1 MLSNLGFRISDWGL
15 ASRRS
20 PCRTPHSAL
29 RTPQSAVGRRRGFT
43 AARHR
48 AFTLVEMLVV
58 ISIIAVL
65 AALLLPAV
73 NMAREA
79 SRRASCGNNLRNLAL
94 AAQNFD
100 SARGYYPA
108 SRTFWNDATY
118 KSSNK
123 YPASWASSPGA
134 VLTWV
139 HEIMPYI
146 ERQDMRG
153 LIEANLSPTTGANL
167 PVYQVAYGK
176 LAIVFCP
183 SDEIDAGVSDV
194 SGLQYSQLSYACNAG
209 VMDNTNV
216 TQMTKVAGFDWPQNG
231 AFDNR
236 LIGSGDYTNGL
247 PNVKVFK
254 TALGDIT
261 SGDGASNTILF
272 AENSDL
278 EEWNYGPT
286 EYHVGIIWD
295 DNYQN
300 ASNQILNKYIN
311 TYPGAARD
319 TKPDTLLNLSGSHN
333 VVQPPQF
340 DALAYSR
347 PLSNHPTGFMMAFCD
362 GRVKFVSEGVDYAVY
377 ARLMTSNGKKYSRAG
392 NIEQPPVQTTLQIR
406 QVMMAPLRDGD
417 Y

>member
-1 MLSNLGFRISDWGL
+1 
-15 ASRRS
+15 
-20 PCRTPHSAL
+20 
-29 RTPQSAVGRRRGFT
+29 
-43 AARHR
+43 
-48 AFTLVEMLVV
+48 MLVV

-79 SRRASCGNNLRNLAL
+79 GRRASCSNNLRNLAI
-94 AAQNFD
+94 AAQGFD
-100 SARGYYPA
+100 SAKGYYPP
-108 SRTFWNDATY
+108 SRTYWNDATY

-123 YPASWASSPGA
+123 FPGTWNTPAA

-146 ERQDMRG
+146 ERQDMRA
-153 LIEANLSPTTGANL
+153 LIETNLNPMTGANL
-167 PVYQVAYGK
+167 PVSQVAYGK
-176 LAIVFCP
+176 MAIVFCP
-183 SDEIDAGVSDV
+183 SDEIDDGTPSAA
-194 SGLQYSQLSYACNAG
+194 QYSQLSYACNAG
-209 VMDNTNV
+209 VMDNT
-216 TQMTKVAGFDWPQNG
+216 TIYGTPTAALTGFDWPQNG

-236 LIGSGDYTNGL
+236 LQGSGDIGKL
-247 PNVKVFK
+247 KVFK
-254 TALGDIT
+254 TSLGDIT

-300 ASNQILNKYIN
+300 SSTPNQLLNKYPN
-311 TYPGAARD
+311 YPGAARD
-319 TKPDTLLNLSGSHN
+319 TKPDSLLYLASSNN
-333 VVQPPQF
+333 VVQSPQY

-362 GRVKFVSEGVDYAVY
+362 GRVKFVSEGIDYAVY
-377 ARLMTSNGKKYSRAG
+377 ARLMTSNGRKYSRAG
-392 NIEQPPVQTTLQIR
+392 NMEQPPAQSTLQIR
-406 QVMMAPLRDGD
+406 QVMMTPLRDGD